1 MTMKRI
7 LSYLTIPALLVAA
20 ASCAPK
26 EEIEFAH
33 EAQAF
38 ETRSD
43 RILVEAIL
51 PQATAEGDEVYII
64 GDFNGNDAAVGN
76 AAYRLTRSTAI
87 PSKWGVYVDPS
98 AFQGGKTLAD
108 GFTFYNV
115 QQGLERGPK
124 NEDVLHKLTI
134 GPGEWAN
141 VYADKWAKYFAPPEN
156 PDEIKLP
163 ELDGFGLFVDA
174 SEAPSY
180 AAMALY
186 AWGTG
191 LSDADDLFGGW
202 PGMQPTGTWECKGV
216 TYVYFD
222 LGSKTNGLTVN
233 FIINNNN
240 GGSQLE
246 NFDALKNQV
255 IDHNFFFKITD
266 EDVTVID
273 DPAQGGSGPVL
284 PTTDGFGLYVDNAD
298 APSYAAMALYAWGSG
313 LSDADDLF
321 GGWPG
326 MQPTGTWEYK
336 GVTYTYFDLGSKTN
350 GLTVNFIINNNNGG
364 SQLENFPALQG
375 QVIDHNFFF
384 KITDS
389 DVIALDGPG
398 GGGGVT
404 PQPEPEAEDGP
415 KIYIKNSTT
424 WGGNLFAHYWGT
436 SSTEWPGKQF
446 EEKVTV
452 GEDEFLVIPTLH
464 KDIASEVGIIFHS
477 DVDDET
483 NRFETTLLLDTDRY
497 YELTNDGLTELDM
510 GMRLWVN
517 NESRWPGNLSAH
529 IWAPAEEGL
538 ATEWPGIAAVPGYAD
553 GKTYDVILVPNDF
566 KGKDVEVIFHDD
578 ADADNNRFQAPMNLS
593 QDEFYVLS
601 IQYVLDPEEKAPVT
615 VYVIDQTGWDDIA
628 LYMWGDVNN
637 LGGGWPGIQVSR
649 TETVGKTT
657 LKVFEIPNALTR
669 NENLIFNNNNNGS
682 QLSDFNLTF
691 EQSEYYLIVTA
702 EGVEITERPQ
712 AAVPKVTVF
721 VDDQTGWDALA
732 LYQWG
737 DVNDLGGGWPGA
749 QVSCTVN
756 IAGTDY
762 KVFVFEDAV
771 GLSQNL
777 IFNNN
782 NNGQQLGDYALKLD
796 EPQYFLTVT
805 AEGVTPKEA
814 PNAAVIFAN
823 DQTGWDAL
831 ALYQWGDVNNLG
843 GDWPGAQV
851 STTATVGGKDCKVF
865 VVEGAAGLSQNLIF
879 NNNNGGSQLGDYAV
893 KFEKVPYFLTVTT
906 TGVDEF

>member
-7 LSYLTIPALLVAA
+7 LSYLTIPALFLAA
-20 ASCAPK
+20 ASCMPK
-26 EEIEFAH
+26 EEIKFAH
-33 EAQAF
+33 EEQAF

-51 PQATAEGDEVYII
+51 PQATAADDEVYII
-64 GDFNGNDAAVGN
+64 GDFNGNSDAVGN
-76 AAYRLTRSTAI
+76 SAYKLTRSTAI
-87 PSKWGVYVDPS
+87 PAKWGVYLDPS

-124 NEDVLHKLTI
+124 NEDVTHKLTI
-134 GPGEWAN
+134 GTGEWAN
-141 VYADKWAKYFAPPEN
+141 VYADKWAKYFAPPEE
-156 PDEIKLP
+156 PEDIVLP
-163 ELDGFGLFVDA
+163 EHDGVRVYIIDQTGWDA
-174 SEAPSY
+174 I
-180 AAMALY
+180 ALY
-186 AWGTG
+186 MWGDVNNFGGDWPGSQVSGTWTCKG
-191 LSDADDLFGGW
+191 VEYKYFEYGDDLFGLNENLIFNNNGNGTQLADYNVTFAADVKDYFLLVTADGVEEAAAPGGGGGIVIPAHDGVRVWVDDQSGWDAIALYMWGDVNNFGGDW
-202 PGMQPTGTWECKGV
+202 PGMQVGGTETIGGV
-216 TYVYFD
+216 EYKYFEYGED
-222 LGSKTNGLTVN
+222 IYGLAEN
-233 FIINNNN
+233 LIFNNN
-240 GGSQLE
+240 GQGIQHPDVNVTFAE
-246 NFDALKNQV
+246 GVQDYFFQV
-255 IDHNFFFKITD
+255 TADGATQID
-266 EDVTVID
+266 
-273 DPAQGGSGPVL
+273 S
-284 PTTDGFGLYVDNAD
+284 
-298 APSYAAMALYAWGSG
+298 
-313 LSDADDLF
+313 
-321 GGWPG
+321 
-326 MQPTGTWEYK
+326 
-336 GVTYTYFDLGSKTN
+336 
-350 GLTVNFIINNNNGG
+350 
-364 SQLENFPALQG
+364 
-375 QVIDHNFFF
+375 
-384 KITDS
+384 
-389 DVIALDGPG
+389 PG

-404 PQPEPEAEDGP
+404 PPQPEPEAQDGP

-424 WGGNLFAHYWGT
+424 WGGNLFAHYWGN
-436 SSTEWPGKQF
+436 SGTEWPGTQF
-446 EEKVTV
+446 EEVTV
-452 GEDEFLVIPTLH
+452 GDETFLVIPTLH

-477 DVDDET
+477 DVDDAT
-483 NRFETTLLLDTDRY
+483 NRYETTLLLDTDRY
-497 YELTNDGLTELDM
+497 YELTNDGLTELDR
-510 GMRLWVN
+510 GMRLWVK

-553 GKTYDVILVPNDF
+553 GKTYDVILVPNTF

-578 ADADNNRFQAPMNLS
+578 ADADNNRFQTAMNLS

-601 IQYVLDPEEKAPVT
+601 IQYILDPEEKAPVT

-628 LYMWGDVNN
+628 LYLWGDVNN

-657 LKVFEIPNALTR
+657 LKVFEVPNALTR
-669 NENLIFNNNNNGS
+669 NENLIFNNNGNGT

-691 EQSEYYLIVTA
+691 EQSEYYLLVTA

-712 AAVPKVTVF
+712 AAVPKVTIF
-721 VDDQTGWDALA
+721 VDDQTGWAEGLA

-737 DVNDLGGGWPGA
+737 DVNNLGGGWPGA
-749 QVSCTVN
+749 QVACTVN
-756 IAGTDY
+756 IAGTAY

-771 GLSQNL
+771 GLNQNL

-782 NNGQQLGDYALKLD
+782 GNGTQHGDYALKLD

-805 AEGVTPKEA
+805 ADGVTPKEA

-893 KFEKVPYFLTVTT
+893 KFEKVPYFLTVTA

>member
-7 LSYLTIPALLVAA
+7 LSYLTIPALFLAA
-20 ASCAPK
+20 ASCMPK
-26 EEIEFAH
+26 EEIKFAH
-33 EAQAF
+33 EEQAF

-51 PQATAEGDEVYII
+51 PQATAADDEVYII
-64 GDFNGNDAAVGN
+64 GDFNGNSDAVGN
-76 AAYRLTRSTAI
+76 SAYKLTRSTAI
-87 PSKWGVYVDPS
+87 PAKWGVYLDPS

-124 NEDVLHKLTI
+124 NEDVSHKLTI
-134 GPGEWAN
+134 GTGEWAN
-141 VYADKWAKYFAPPEN
+141 VYADKWAKYFAPPEE
-156 PDEIKLP
+156 PEDIVLP
-163 ELDGFGLFVDA
+163 EHDGVRVYIIDQTGWDA
-174 SEAPSY
+174 I
-180 AAMALY
+180 ALY
-186 AWGTG
+186 MWGDVNNFGGDWPGSQVSGTWTCKG
-191 LSDADDLFGGW
+191 VEYKYFEYGDDLFGLNENLIFNNNGNGTQLADYNVTFAADVKDYFLLVTVDGVEEAAAPGGGGGIVIPAHDGVRVWVDDQSGWDAIALYMWGDVNNFGGDW
-202 PGMQPTGTWECKGV
+202 PGMQVGGTETIGGV
-216 TYVYFD
+216 EYKYFEYGED
-222 LGSKTNGLTVN
+222 IYGLAEN
-233 FIINNNN
+233 LIFNNN
-240 GGSQLE
+240 GQGIQHPDVNVTFAE
-246 NFDALKNQV
+246 GVQDYFFQV
-255 IDHNFFFKITD
+255 TADGATQID
-266 EDVTVID
+266 
-273 DPAQGGSGPVL
+273 S
-284 PTTDGFGLYVDNAD
+284 
-298 APSYAAMALYAWGSG
+298 
-313 LSDADDLF
+313 
-321 GGWPG
+321 
-326 MQPTGTWEYK
+326 
-336 GVTYTYFDLGSKTN
+336 
-350 GLTVNFIINNNNGG
+350 
-364 SQLENFPALQG
+364 
-375 QVIDHNFFF
+375 
-384 KITDS
+384 
-389 DVIALDGPG
+389 PG

-404 PQPEPEAEDGP
+404 PPQPEPEAQDGP

-424 WGGNLFAHYWGT
+424 WGGNLFAHYWGN
-436 SSTEWPGKQF
+436 SGTEWPGTQF
-446 EEKVTV
+446 EEVTV
-452 GEDEFLVIPTLH
+452 GDETFLVIPTLH

-477 DVDDET
+477 DVDDAT
-483 NRFETTLLLDTDRY
+483 NRYETTLLLDTDRY
-497 YELTNDGLTELDM
+497 YELTNDGLTELDR
-510 GMRLWVN
+510 GMRLWVK

-553 GKTYDVILVPNDF
+553 GKTYDVILVPNTF

-578 ADADNNRFQAPMNLS
+578 ADADNNRFQTAMNLS

-601 IQYVLDPEEKAPVT
+601 IQYILDPEEKAPVT

-628 LYMWGDVNN
+628 LYLWGDVNN

-657 LKVFEIPNALTR
+657 LKVFEVPNALTR
-669 NENLIFNNNNNGS
+669 NENLIFNNNGNGT

-691 EQSEYYLIVTA
+691 EQSEYYLLVTA

-712 AAVPKVTVF
+712 AAVPKVTIF
-721 VDDQTGWDALA
+721 VDDQTGWAEGLA

-737 DVNDLGGGWPGA
+737 DVNNLGGGWPGA
-749 QVSCTVN
+749 QVACTVN
-756 IAGTDY
+756 IAGTAY

-771 GLSQNL
+771 GLNQNL

-782 NNGQQLGDYALKLD
+782 GNGTQHGDYALKLD

-805 AEGVTPKEA
+805 ADGVTPKEA

-893 KFEKVPYFLTVTT
+893 KFEKVPYFLTVTA

>member
-7 LSYLTIPALLVAA
+7 LSYLTIPALFLAA
-20 ASCAPK
+20 ASCMPK
-26 EEIEFAH
+26 EEIKFAH
-33 EAQAF
+33 EEQAF

-51 PQATAEGDEVYII
+51 PQATAADDEVYII
-64 GDFNGNDAAVGN
+64 GDFNGNSDAVGN
-76 AAYRLTRSTAI
+76 SAYKLTRSTAI
-87 PSKWGVYVDPS
+87 PAKWGVYLDPS

-124 NEDVLHKLTI
+124 NEDVTHKLTI
-134 GPGEWAN
+134 GTGEWAN

-156 PDEIKLP
+156 PDDIVLP
-163 ELDGFGLFVDA
+163 EHDGVRIYVIDQTGWDA
-174 SEAPSY
+174 I
-180 AAMALY
+180 ALY
-186 AWGTG
+186 MWGDVNNFGGDWPGSQVSGTWTCKG
-191 LSDADDLFGGW
+191 VEYKYFEYGDDLFGLNENLIFNNNGNGTQLADYNVTFAADVKDYFLLVTADGVEEAAAPGGGGGIVIPAHDGVRVWVDDQSGWDAIALYMWGDVNNFGGDW
-202 PGMQPTGTWECKGV
+202 PGMQVGGTETIGGV
-216 TYVYFD
+216 EYKYFEYGED
-222 LGSKTNGLTVN
+222 IYGLAEN
-233 FIINNNN
+233 LIFNNN
-240 GGSQLE
+240 GQGIQHPDVNVTFAE
-246 NFDALKNQV
+246 GVQDYFFQV
-255 IDHNFFFKITD
+255 TADGATQID
-266 EDVTVID
+266 
-273 DPAQGGSGPVL
+273 S
-284 PTTDGFGLYVDNAD
+284 
-298 APSYAAMALYAWGSG
+298 
-313 LSDADDLF
+313 
-321 GGWPG
+321 
-326 MQPTGTWEYK
+326 
-336 GVTYTYFDLGSKTN
+336 
-350 GLTVNFIINNNNGG
+350 
-364 SQLENFPALQG
+364 
-375 QVIDHNFFF
+375 
-384 KITDS
+384 
-389 DVIALDGPG
+389 PG

-404 PQPEPEAEDGP
+404 PPQPEPEAQDGP

-424 WGGNLFAHYWGT
+424 WGGNLFAHYWGN
-436 SSTEWPGKQF
+436 SGTEWPGTQF
-446 EEKVTV
+446 EEVTV
-452 GEDEFLVIPTLH
+452 GDETFLVIPTLH

-477 DVDDET
+477 DVDDAT
-483 NRFETTLLLDTDRY
+483 NRYETTLLLDTDRY
-497 YELTNDGLTELDM
+497 YELTNDGLTELDR
-510 GMRLWVN
+510 GMRLWVK

-553 GKTYDVILVPNDF
+553 GKTYDVILVPNTF

-578 ADADNNRFQAPMNLS
+578 ADADNNRFQTAMNLS

-601 IQYVLDPEEKAPVT
+601 IQYILDPEEKAPVT

-657 LKVFEIPNALTR
+657 LKVFEVPNALTR
-669 NENLIFNNNNNGS
+669 NENLIFNNNGNGT

-691 EQSEYYLIVTA
+691 EQSEYYLLVTA

-712 AAVPKVTVF
+712 AAVPKVTIF
-721 VDDQTGWDALA
+721 VDDQTGWAEGLA

-737 DVNDLGGGWPGA
+737 DVNNLGGDWPGA
-749 QVSCTVN
+749 QVACTVN
-756 IAGTDY
+756 IAGTAY

-771 GLSQNL
+771 GLNQNL

-782 NNGQQLGDYALKLD
+782 GNGTQHGDYALKLD

-831 ALYQWGDVNNLG
+831 ALYQWGDVNDLG
-843 GDWPGAQV
+843 GGWPGAQV
-851 STTATVGGKDCKVF
+851 SATATVGGKDCKVF

-893 KFEKVPYFLTVTT
+893 KFEKVPYFLTVTA

>member
-7 LSYLTIPALLVAA
+7 LSYLTIPALFLAA
-20 ASCAPK
+20 ASCMPK
-26 EEIEFAH
+26 EEIKFAH
-33 EAQAF
+33 EEQAF

-51 PQATAEGDEVYII
+51 PQATAADDEVYII
-64 GDFNGNDAAVGN
+64 GDFNGNSDAVGN
-76 AAYRLTRSTAI
+76 SAYKLTRSTAI
-87 PSKWGVYVDPS
+87 PAKWGVYLDPS

-124 NEDVLHKLTI
+124 NEDVTHKLTI
-134 GPGEWAN
+134 GTGEWAN
-141 VYADKWAKYFAPPEN
+141 VYADKWAKYFAPPEE
-156 PDEIKLP
+156 PEDIVLPEHDGVRIYVIDQTGWDEI
-163 ELDGFGLFVDA
+163 
-174 SEAPSY
+174 
-180 AAMALY
+180 ALY
-186 AWGTG
+186 MWGDVNNFGGDWPGSQVSGTWTCKG
-191 LSDADDLFGGW
+191 VEYKYFEYGDDLFGLNENLIFNNNGNGTQLADYNVTFAADVKDYFLLVTADGVEEAAAPGGGGGIVIPAHDGVRVWVDDQSGWDAIALYMWGDVNNFGGDW
-202 PGMQPTGTWECKGV
+202 PGMQVGGTETIGGV
-216 TYVYFD
+216 EYKYFEYGED
-222 LGSKTNGLTVN
+222 IYGLAEN
-233 FIINNNN
+233 LIFNNN
-240 GGSQLE
+240 GQGIQHPDVNVTFAE
-246 NFDALKNQV
+246 GVQDYFFQV
-255 IDHNFFFKITD
+255 TADGATQID
-266 EDVTVID
+266 
-273 DPAQGGSGPVL
+273 S
-284 PTTDGFGLYVDNAD
+284 
-298 APSYAAMALYAWGSG
+298 
-313 LSDADDLF
+313 
-321 GGWPG
+321 
-326 MQPTGTWEYK
+326 
-336 GVTYTYFDLGSKTN
+336 
-350 GLTVNFIINNNNGG
+350 
-364 SQLENFPALQG
+364 
-375 QVIDHNFFF
+375 
-384 KITDS
+384 
-389 DVIALDGPG
+389 PG

-404 PQPEPEAEDGP
+404 PPQPEPEAQDGP

-424 WGGNLFAHYWGT
+424 WGGNLFAHYWGN
-436 SSTEWPGKQF
+436 SGTEWPGTQF
-446 EEKVTV
+446 EEVTV
-452 GEDEFLVIPTLH
+452 GDETFLVIPTLH

-477 DVDDET
+477 DVDDAT
-483 NRFETTLLLDTDRY
+483 NRYETTLLLDTDRY
-497 YELTNDGLTELDM
+497 YELTNDGLTELDR
-510 GMRLWVN
+510 GMRLWVK
-517 NESRWPGNLSAH
+517 NESRWPGNLFAH

-538 ATEWPGIAAVPGYAD
+538 ATEWPGIAAVPGYAED
-553 GKTYDVILVPNDF
+553 KTYDVILVPNDF

-637 LGGGWPGIQVSR
+637 LGCGWPGIQVSR

-657 LKVFEIPNALTR
+657 LKVFEVPNALTR
-669 NENLIFNNNNNGS
+669 NENLIFNNNGNGT

-691 EQSEYYLIVTA
+691 EQSEYYLLVTA

-712 AAVPKVTVF
+712 AAVPKVTIF
-721 VDDQTGWDALA
+721 VDDQTGWAEGLA

-737 DVNDLGGGWPGA
+737 DVNNLGGGWPGA
-749 QVSCTVN
+749 QVACTVN
-756 IAGTDY
+756 IAGTAY

-771 GLSQNL
+771 GLNQNL

-782 NNGQQLGDYALKLD
+782 GNGTQHGDYALKLD

-831 ALYQWGDVNNLG
+831 ALYQWGDVNDLG
-843 GDWPGAQV
+843 GGWPGAQV
-851 STTATVGGKDCKVF
+851 STTATVSGKDCKVF

-879 NNNNGGSQLGDYAV
+879 NNNGNGSQLGDYAV
-893 KFEKVPYFLTVTT
+893 KFEKVPYFLTVTA

>member
-246 NFDALKNQV
+246 NF
-255 IDHNFFFKITD
+255 
-266 EDVTVID
+266 
-273 DPAQGGSGPVL
+273 
-284 PTTDGFGLYVDNAD
+284 
-298 APSYAAMALYAWGSG
+298 
-313 LSDADDLF
+313 
-321 GGWPG
+321 
-326 MQPTGTWEYK
+326 
-336 GVTYTYFDLGSKTN
+336 
-350 GLTVNFIINNNNGG
+350 
-364 SQLENFPALQG
+364 PALQG

-483 NRFETTLLLDTDRY
+483 NRYETKLTLDTDRY

-510 GMRLWVN
+510 GMRLWVK
-517 NESRWPGNLSAH
+517 NESRWPGNLFAH

-657 LKVFEIPNALTR
+657 LKVFEVPNALTR

-682 QLSDFNLTF
+682 QLGDFNLTF
-691 EQSEYYLIVTA
+691 EQSEYYLLVTA

-879 NNNNGGSQLGDYAV
+879 NNNNGGLQLGDYAV
-893 KFEKVPYFLTVTT
+893 KFEKVPYFLKVTAD
-906 TGVDEF
+906 GVDEF

>member
-7 LSYLTIPALLVAA
+7 LSYLTIPALFLAA
-20 ASCAPK
+20 ASCMPK
-26 EEIEFAH
+26 EEIKFAH
-33 EAQAF
+33 EEQAF

-51 PQATAEGDEVYII
+51 PQATAADDEVYII
-64 GDFNGNDAAVGN
+64 GDFNGNSDAVGN
-76 AAYRLTRSTAI
+76 SAYKLTRSTAI
-87 PSKWGVYVDPS
+87 PAKWGVYLDPS

-124 NEDVLHKLTI
+124 NEDVTHKLTI
-134 GPGEWAN
+134 GTGEWAN
-141 VYADKWAKYFAPPEN
+141 VYADKWAKYFAPPEE
-156 PDEIKLP
+156 PEDIVLP
-163 ELDGFGLFVDA
+163 EHDGVRVYIIDQTGWDA
-174 SEAPSY
+174 I
-180 AAMALY
+180 ALY
-186 AWGTG
+186 MWGDVNNFGGDWPGSQVSGTWTCKG
-191 LSDADDLFGGW
+191 VEYKYFEYGDDLFGLNENLIFNNNGNGTQLADYNVTFAADVKDYFLLVTADGVEEAAAPGGGGGIVIPAHDGVRVWVDDQSGWDAIALYMWGDVNNFGGDW
-202 PGMQPTGTWECKGV
+202 PGMQVGGTETIGGV
-216 TYVYFD
+216 EYKYFEYGED
-222 LGSKTNGLTVN
+222 IYGLAEN
-233 FIINNNN
+233 LIFNNN
-240 GGSQLE
+240 GQGIQHPDVNVTFAE
-246 NFDALKNQV
+246 GVQDYFFQV
-255 IDHNFFFKITD
+255 TADGATQID
-266 EDVTVID
+266 
-273 DPAQGGSGPVL
+273 S
-284 PTTDGFGLYVDNAD
+284 
-298 APSYAAMALYAWGSG
+298 
-313 LSDADDLF
+313 
-321 GGWPG
+321 
-326 MQPTGTWEYK
+326 
-336 GVTYTYFDLGSKTN
+336 
-350 GLTVNFIINNNNGG
+350 
-364 SQLENFPALQG
+364 
-375 QVIDHNFFF
+375 
-384 KITDS
+384 
-389 DVIALDGPG
+389 PG

-404 PQPEPEAEDGP
+404 PPQPEPEAQDGP

-424 WGGNLFAHYWGT
+424 WGGNLFAHYWGN
-436 SSTEWPGKQF
+436 SGTEWPGTQF
-446 EEKVTV
+446 EEVTV
-452 GEDEFLVIPTLH
+452 GDETFLVIPTLH

-477 DVDDET
+477 DVDDAT
-483 NRFETTLLLDTDRY
+483 NRYETTLLLDTDRY
-497 YELTNDGLTELDM
+497 YELTNDGLTELDR
-510 GMRLWVN
+510 GMRLWVK

-553 GKTYDVILVPNDF
+553 GKTYDVILVPNTF

-578 ADADNNRFQAPMNLS
+578 ADADNNRFQTAMNLS

-601 IQYVLDPEEKAPVT
+601 IQYILDPEEKAPVT

-657 LKVFEIPNALTR
+657 LKVFEVPNALTR
-669 NENLIFNNNNNGS
+669 NENLIFNNNGNGT

-691 EQSEYYLIVTA
+691 EQSEYYLLVTA

-712 AAVPKVTVF
+712 AAVPKVTIF
-721 VDDQTGWDALA
+721 VDDQTGWAEGLA

-737 DVNDLGGGWPGA
+737 DVNNLGGGWPGA
-749 QVSCTVN
+749 QVACTVN
-756 IAGTDY
+756 IAGTAY

-771 GLSQNL
+771 GLNQNL

-782 NNGQQLGDYALKLD
+782 GNGTQHGDYALKLD

-831 ALYQWGDVNNLG
+831 ALYQWGDVNDLG
-843 GDWPGAQV
+843 GGWPGAQV
-851 STTATVGGKDCKVF
+851 SATATVGGKDCKVF
-865 VVEGAAGLSQNLIF
+865 VVEGTAGLSQNLIF
-879 NNNNGGSQLGDYAV
+879 NNNNGGTQLDNYPV
-893 KFEKVPYFLTVTT
+893 KFEKVPYFLTVTA

>member
-7 LSYLTIPALLVAA
+7 LSYLTIPALFLAA
-20 ASCAPK
+20 ASCMPK
-26 EEIEFAH
+26 EEIKFAH
-33 EAQAF
+33 EEQAF

-51 PQATAEGDEVYII
+51 PQATAADDEVYII
-64 GDFNGNDAAVGN
+64 GDFNGNSDAVGN
-76 AAYRLTRSTAI
+76 SAYKLTRSTAI
-87 PSKWGVYVDPS
+87 PAKWGVYLDPS

-124 NEDVLHKLTI
+124 NEDVTHKLTI
-134 GPGEWAN
+134 GTGEWAN
-141 VYADKWAKYFAPPEN
+141 VYADKWAKYFAPPEE
-156 PDEIKLP
+156 PEDIVLP
-163 ELDGFGLFVDA
+163 EHDGVRVYIIDQTGWDA
-174 SEAPSY
+174 I
-180 AAMALY
+180 ALY
-186 AWGTG
+186 MWGDVNNFGGDWPGSQVSGTWTCKG
-191 LSDADDLFGGW
+191 VEYKYFEYGDDLFGLNENLIFNNNGNGTQLADYNVTFAADVKDYFLLVTADGVEEAAAPGGGGGIVIPAHDGVRVWVDDQSGWDAIALYMWGDVNNFGGDW
-202 PGMQPTGTWECKGV
+202 PGMQVGGTETIGGV
-216 TYVYFD
+216 EYKYFEYGED
-222 LGSKTNGLTVN
+222 IYGLAEN
-233 FIINNNN
+233 LIFNNN
-240 GGSQLE
+240 GQGIQHPDVNVTFAE
-246 NFDALKNQV
+246 GVQDYFFQV
-255 IDHNFFFKITD
+255 TADGATQID
-266 EDVTVID
+266 
-273 DPAQGGSGPVL
+273 S
-284 PTTDGFGLYVDNAD
+284 
-298 APSYAAMALYAWGSG
+298 
-313 LSDADDLF
+313 
-321 GGWPG
+321 
-326 MQPTGTWEYK
+326 
-336 GVTYTYFDLGSKTN
+336 
-350 GLTVNFIINNNNGG
+350 
-364 SQLENFPALQG
+364 
-375 QVIDHNFFF
+375 
-384 KITDS
+384 
-389 DVIALDGPG
+389 PG

-404 PQPEPEAEDGP
+404 PPQPEPEAQDGP

-424 WGGNLFAHYWGT
+424 WGGNLFAHYWGN
-436 SSTEWPGKQF
+436 SGTEWPGTQF
-446 EEKVTV
+446 EEVTV
-452 GEDEFLVIPTLH
+452 GDETFLVIPTLH

-477 DVDDET
+477 DVDDAT
-483 NRFETTLLLDTDRY
+483 NRYETTLLLDTDRY
-497 YELTNDGLTELDM
+497 YELTNDGLTELDR
-510 GMRLWVN
+510 GMRLWVK

-553 GKTYDVILVPNDF
+553 GKTYDVILVPNTF

-578 ADADNNRFQAPMNLS
+578 ADADNNRFQTAMNLS

-601 IQYVLDPEEKAPVT
+601 IQYILDPEEKAPVT

-628 LYMWGDVNN
+628 LYLWGDVNN

-657 LKVFEIPNALTR
+657 LKVFEVPNALTR
-669 NENLIFNNNNNGS
+669 NENLIFNNNGNGT

-691 EQSEYYLIVTA
+691 EQSEYYLLVTA

-712 AAVPKVTVF
+712 AAVPKVTIF
-721 VDDQTGWDALA
+721 VDDQTGWAEGLA

-737 DVNDLGGGWPGA
+737 DVNNLGGGWPGA
-749 QVSCTVN
+749 QVACTVN
-756 IAGTDY
+756 IAGTAY

-771 GLSQNL
+771 GLNQNL

-782 NNGQQLGDYALKLD
+782 GNGTQHGDYALKLD

-893 KFEKVPYFLTVTT
+893 KFEKVPYFLTVTA

>member
-7 LSYLTIPALLVAA
+7 LSYLTIPALFLAA
-20 ASCAPK
+20 ASCMPK
-26 EEIEFAH
+26 EEIKFAH
-33 EAQAF
+33 EEQAF

-51 PQATAEGDEVYII
+51 PQATAADDEVYII
-64 GDFNGNDAAVGN
+64 GDFNGNSDAVGN
-76 AAYRLTRSTAI
+76 SAYKLTRSTAI
-87 PSKWGVYVDPS
+87 PAKWGVYLDPS

-124 NEDVLHKLTI
+124 NEDVSHKLTI
-134 GPGEWAN
+134 GTGEWAN
-141 VYADKWAKYFAPPEN
+141 VYADKWAKYFAPPEE
-156 PDEIKLP
+156 PEDIVLP
-163 ELDGFGLFVDA
+163 EHDGVRVYIIDQTGWDA
-174 SEAPSY
+174 I
-180 AAMALY
+180 ALY
-186 AWGTG
+186 MWGDVNNFGGDWPGSQVSGTWTCKG
-191 LSDADDLFGGW
+191 VEYKYFEYGDDLFGLNENLIFNNNGNGTQLADYNVTFAADVKDYFLLVTADGVEEAAAPGGGGGIVIPAHDGVRVWVDDQSGWDAIALYMWGDVNNFGGDW
-202 PGMQPTGTWECKGV
+202 PGMQVGGTETIGGV
-216 TYVYFD
+216 EYKYFEYGED
-222 LGSKTNGLTVN
+222 IYGLAEN
-233 FIINNNN
+233 LIFNNN
-240 GGSQLE
+240 GQGIQHPDVNVTFAE
-246 NFDALKNQV
+246 GVQDYFFQV
-255 IDHNFFFKITD
+255 TADGATQID
-266 EDVTVID
+266 
-273 DPAQGGSGPVL
+273 S
-284 PTTDGFGLYVDNAD
+284 
-298 APSYAAMALYAWGSG
+298 
-313 LSDADDLF
+313 
-321 GGWPG
+321 
-326 MQPTGTWEYK
+326 
-336 GVTYTYFDLGSKTN
+336 
-350 GLTVNFIINNNNGG
+350 
-364 SQLENFPALQG
+364 
-375 QVIDHNFFF
+375 
-384 KITDS
+384 
-389 DVIALDGPG
+389 PG

-404 PQPEPEAEDGP
+404 PPQPEPEAQDGP

-424 WGGNLFAHYWGT
+424 WGGNLFAHYWGN
-436 SSTEWPGKQF
+436 SGTEWPGTQF
-446 EEKVTV
+446 EEVTV
-452 GEDEFLVIPTLH
+452 GDETFLVIPTLH

-477 DVDDET
+477 DVDDAT
-483 NRFETTLLLDTDRY
+483 NRYETTLLLDTDRY
-497 YELTNDGLTELDM
+497 YELTNDGLTELDR
-510 GMRLWVN
+510 GMRLWVK

-553 GKTYDVILVPNDF
+553 GKTYDVILVPNTF

-578 ADADNNRFQAPMNLS
+578 ADADNNRFQTAMNLS

-601 IQYVLDPEEKAPVT
+601 IQYILDPEEKAPVT
-615 VYVIDQTGWDDIA
+615 VYVIDQTGWDEIA
-628 LYMWGDVNN
+628 LYLWGDVNN

-657 LKVFEIPNALTR
+657 LKVFEVPNALTR
-669 NENLIFNNNNNGS
+669 NENLIFNNNGNGT

-691 EQSEYYLIVTA
+691 EQSEYYLLVTA

-712 AAVPKVTVF
+712 AAVPKVTIF
-721 VDDQTGWDALA
+721 VDDQTGWAEGLA

-737 DVNDLGGGWPGA
+737 DVNNLGGSWPGA
-749 QVSCTVN
+749 QVACTVN
-756 IAGTDY
+756 IAGTAY

-771 GLSQNL
+771 GLNQNL

-782 NNGQQLGDYALKLD
+782 GNGTQHGDYALKLD

-805 AEGVTPKEA
+805 ADGVTPKEA

-893 KFEKVPYFLTVTT
+893 KFEKVPYFLTVTA

>member
-7 LSYLTIPALLVAA
+7 LSYLTIPALFLAA
-20 ASCAPK
+20 ASCMPK
-26 EEIEFAH
+26 EEIKFAH
-33 EAQAF
+33 EEQAF

-51 PQATAEGDEVYII
+51 PQATAADDEVYII
-64 GDFNGNDAAVGN
+64 GDFNGNSDAVGN
-76 AAYRLTRSTAI
+76 SAYKLTRSTAI
-87 PSKWGVYVDPS
+87 PAKWGVYLDPS

-124 NEDVLHKLTI
+124 NEDVSHKLTI
-134 GPGEWAN
+134 GTGEWAN
-141 VYADKWAKYFAPPEN
+141 VYADKWAKYFAPPEE
-156 PDEIKLP
+156 PEDIVLP
-163 ELDGFGLFVDA
+163 EHDGVRVYIIDQTGWDA
-174 SEAPSY
+174 I
-180 AAMALY
+180 ALY
-186 AWGTG
+186 MWGDVNNFGGDWPGSQVSGTWTCKG
-191 LSDADDLFGGW
+191 VEYKYFEYGDDLFGLNENLIFNNNGNGTQLADYNVTFAADVKDYFLLVTADGVEEAAAPGGGGGIVIPAHDGVRVWVDDQSGWDAIALYMWGDVNNFGGDW
-202 PGMQPTGTWECKGV
+202 PGMQVGGTETIGGV
-216 TYVYFD
+216 EYKYFEYGED
-222 LGSKTNGLTVN
+222 IYGLAEN
-233 FIINNNN
+233 LIFNNN
-240 GGSQLE
+240 GQGIQHPDVNVTFAE
-246 NFDALKNQV
+246 GVQDYFFQV
-255 IDHNFFFKITD
+255 TADGATQID
-266 EDVTVID
+266 
-273 DPAQGGSGPVL
+273 S
-284 PTTDGFGLYVDNAD
+284 
-298 APSYAAMALYAWGSG
+298 
-313 LSDADDLF
+313 
-321 GGWPG
+321 
-326 MQPTGTWEYK
+326 
-336 GVTYTYFDLGSKTN
+336 
-350 GLTVNFIINNNNGG
+350 
-364 SQLENFPALQG
+364 
-375 QVIDHNFFF
+375 
-384 KITDS
+384 
-389 DVIALDGPG
+389 PG

-404 PQPEPEAEDGP
+404 PPQPEPEAQDGP

-424 WGGNLFAHYWGT
+424 WGGNLFAHYWGN
-436 SSTEWPGKQF
+436 SGTEWPGTQF
-446 EEKVTV
+446 EEVTV
-452 GEDEFLVIPTLH
+452 GDETFLVIPTLH

-477 DVDDET
+477 DVDDAT
-483 NRFETTLLLDTDRY
+483 NRYETTLLLDTDRY
-497 YELTNDGLTELDM
+497 YELTNDGLTELDR
-510 GMRLWVN
+510 GMRLWVK

-553 GKTYDVILVPNDF
+553 GKTYDVILVPNTF

-578 ADADNNRFQAPMNLS
+578 ADADNNRFQTAMNLS

-601 IQYVLDPEEKAPVT
+601 IQYILDPEEKAPVT

-628 LYMWGDVNN
+628 LYLWGDVNN

-657 LKVFEIPNALTR
+657 LKVFEVPNALTR
-669 NENLIFNNNNNGS
+669 NENLIFNNNGNGT

-691 EQSEYYLIVTA
+691 EQSEYYLLVTA

-712 AAVPKVTVF
+712 AAVPKVTIF
-721 VDDQTGWDALA
+721 VDDQTGWAEGLA

-737 DVNDLGGGWPGA
+737 DVNNLGGGWPGA
-749 QVSCTVN
+749 QVACTVN
-756 IAGTDY
+756 IAGTAY

-771 GLSQNL
+771 GLNQNL

-782 NNGQQLGDYALKLD
+782 GNGTQHGDYALKLD

-805 AEGVTPKEA
+805 ADGVTPKEA

-893 KFEKVPYFLTVTT
+893 KFEKVPYFLTVTA

>member
-7 LSYLTIPALLVAA
+7 LSYLTIPALFLAA
-20 ASCAPK
+20 AACAPK
-26 EEIEFAH
+26 DEIKFAH
-33 EAQAF
+33 EEQAF
-38 ETRSD
+38 DTRSD

-51 PQATAEGDEVYII
+51 PQATAADDEVYII
-64 GDFNGNDAAVGN
+64 GDFNGNSDAVGN
-76 AAYRLTRSTAI
+76 SAYKLTRSTAI
-87 PSKWGVYVDPS
+87 PAKWGVYLDPS

-124 NEDVLHKLTI
+124 NEDVSHKLTI
-134 GPGEWAN
+134 GTGEWAN
-141 VYADKWAKYFAPPEN
+141 VYADKWAKYFAPPEE
-156 PDEIKLP
+156 PEDIVLP
-163 ELDGFGLFVDA
+163 EHDGVRVYIIDQTGWDA
-174 SEAPSY
+174 I
-180 AAMALY
+180 ALY
-186 AWGTG
+186 MWGDVNNFGGDWPGSQVSGTWTCKG
-191 LSDADDLFGGW
+191 VEYKYFEYGDDLFGLNENLIFNNNGNGTQLADYNVTFAADVKDYFLLVTADGVEEAAAPGGGGGIVIPAHDGVRVWVDDQSGWDAIALYMWGDVNNFGGDW
-202 PGMQPTGTWECKGV
+202 PGMQVGGTETIGGV
-216 TYVYFD
+216 EYKYFEYGED
-222 LGSKTNGLTVN
+222 IYGLAEN
-233 FIINNNN
+233 LIFNNN
-240 GGSQLE
+240 GQGIQHPDVNVTFAE
-246 NFDALKNQV
+246 GVQDYFFQV
-255 IDHNFFFKITD
+255 TADGATQID
-266 EDVTVID
+266 
-273 DPAQGGSGPVL
+273 S
-284 PTTDGFGLYVDNAD
+284 
-298 APSYAAMALYAWGSG
+298 
-313 LSDADDLF
+313 
-321 GGWPG
+321 
-326 MQPTGTWEYK
+326 
-336 GVTYTYFDLGSKTN
+336 
-350 GLTVNFIINNNNGG
+350 
-364 SQLENFPALQG
+364 
-375 QVIDHNFFF
+375 
-384 KITDS
+384 
-389 DVIALDGPG
+389 PG

-404 PQPEPEAEDGP
+404 PPQPEPEAQDGP

-424 WGGNLFAHYWGT
+424 WGGNLFAHYWGN
-436 SSTEWPGKQF
+436 SGTEWPGTQF
-446 EEKVTV
+446 EEVTV
-452 GEDEFLVIPTLH
+452 GDETFLVIPTLH

-477 DVDDET
+477 DVDDAT
-483 NRFETTLLLDTDRY
+483 NRYETTLLLDTDRY
-497 YELTNDGLTELDM
+497 YELTNDGLTELDR
-510 GMRLWVN
+510 GMRLWVK

-553 GKTYDVILVPNDF
+553 GKTYDVILVPNTF

-578 ADADNNRFQAPMNLS
+578 ADADNNRFQTAMNLS

-601 IQYVLDPEEKAPVT
+601 IQYILDPEEKAPVT

-628 LYMWGDVNN
+628 LYLWGDVNN

-657 LKVFEIPNALTR
+657 LKVFEVPNALTR
-669 NENLIFNNNNNGS
+669 NENLIFNNNGNGT

-691 EQSEYYLIVTA
+691 EQSEYYLLVTA

-712 AAVPKVTVF
+712 AAVPKVTIF
-721 VDDQTGWDALA
+721 VDDQTGWAEGLA

-737 DVNDLGGGWPGA
+737 DVNNLGGGWPGA
-749 QVSCTVN
+749 QVACTVN
-756 IAGTDY
+756 IAGTAY

-771 GLSQNL
+771 GLNQNL

-782 NNGQQLGDYALKLD
+782 GNGTQHGDYALKLD

-805 AEGVTPKEA
+805 ADGVTPKEA

-893 KFEKVPYFLTVTT
+893 KFEKVPYFLTVTA

>member
-7 LSYLTIPALLVAA
+7 LSYLTIPALFLAA
-20 ASCAPK
+20 ASCMPK
-26 EEIEFAH
+26 EEIKFAH
-33 EAQAF
+33 EEQAF

-51 PQATAEGDEVYII
+51 PQATAADDEVYII
-64 GDFNGNDAAVGN
+64 GDFNGNSDAVGN
-76 AAYRLTRSTAI
+76 SAYKLTRSTAI
-87 PSKWGVYVDPS
+87 PAKWGVYLDPS

-124 NEDVLHKLTI
+124 NEDVTHKLTI
-134 GPGEWAN
+134 GTGEWAN

-156 PDEIKLP
+156 PDDIVLP
-163 ELDGFGLFVDA
+163 EHDGVRIYVIDQTGWDA
-174 SEAPSY
+174 I
-180 AAMALY
+180 ALY
-186 AWGTG
+186 MWGDVNNFGGDWPGSQVSGTWTCKG
-191 LSDADDLFGGW
+191 VEYKYFEYGDDLFGLNENLIFNNNGNGTQLADYNVTFAADVKDYFLLVTADGVEEAAAPGGGGGIVIPAHDGVRVWVDDQSGWDAIALYMWGDVNNFGGDW
-202 PGMQPTGTWECKGV
+202 PGMQVGGTETIGGV
-216 TYVYFD
+216 EYKYFEYGED
-222 LGSKTNGLTVN
+222 IYGLAEN
-233 FIINNNN
+233 LIFNNN
-240 GGSQLE
+240 GQGIQHPDVNVTFAE
-246 NFDALKNQV
+246 GVQDYFFQV
-255 IDHNFFFKITD
+255 TADGATQID
-266 EDVTVID
+266 
-273 DPAQGGSGPVL
+273 S
-284 PTTDGFGLYVDNAD
+284 
-298 APSYAAMALYAWGSG
+298 
-313 LSDADDLF
+313 
-321 GGWPG
+321 
-326 MQPTGTWEYK
+326 
-336 GVTYTYFDLGSKTN
+336 
-350 GLTVNFIINNNNGG
+350 
-364 SQLENFPALQG
+364 
-375 QVIDHNFFF
+375 
-384 KITDS
+384 
-389 DVIALDGPG
+389 PG

-404 PQPEPEAEDGP
+404 PPQPEPEAQDGP

-424 WGGNLFAHYWGT
+424 WGGNLFAHYWGN
-436 SSTEWPGKQF
+436 SGTEWPGTQF
-446 EEKVTV
+446 EEVTV
-452 GEDEFLVIPTLH
+452 GDETFLVIPTLH

-477 DVDDET
+477 DVDDAT
-483 NRFETTLLLDTDRY
+483 NRYETTLLLDTDRY
-497 YELTNDGLTELDM
+497 YELTNDGLTELDR
-510 GMRLWVN
+510 GMRLWVK

-553 GKTYDVILVPNDF
+553 GKTYDVILVPNTF

-578 ADADNNRFQAPMNLS
+578 ADADNNRFQTAMNLS

-601 IQYVLDPEEKAPVT
+601 IQYILDPEEKAPVT

-657 LKVFEIPNALTR
+657 LKVFEVPNALTR
-669 NENLIFNNNNNGS
+669 NENLIFNNNGNGT

-691 EQSEYYLIVTA
+691 EQSEYYLLVTA

-712 AAVPKVTVF
+712 AAVPKVTIF
-721 VDDQTGWDALA
+721 VDDQTGWAEGLA

-737 DVNDLGGGWPGA
+737 DVNNLGGGWPGA
-749 QVSCTVN
+749 QVACTVN
-756 IAGTDY
+756 IAGTAY

-771 GLSQNL
+771 GLNQNL

-782 NNGQQLGDYALKLD
+782 GNGTQHGDYALKLD

-831 ALYQWGDVNNLG
+831 ALYQWGDVNDLG
-843 GDWPGAQV
+843 GGWPGAQV
-851 STTATVGGKDCKVF
+851 SATATVGGKDCKVF

-893 KFEKVPYFLTVTT
+893 KFEKVPYFLTVTA

>member
-7 LSYLTIPALLVAA
+7 LSYLTIPALFLAA
-20 ASCAPK
+20 ASCMPK
-26 EEIEFAH
+26 EEIKFAH
-33 EAQAF
+33 EEQAF

-51 PQATAEGDEVYII
+51 PQATAADDEVYII
-64 GDFNGNDAAVGN
+64 GDFNGNSDAVGN
-76 AAYRLTRSTAI
+76 SAYKLTRSTAI
-87 PSKWGVYVDPS
+87 PAKWGVYLDPS

-124 NEDVLHKLTI
+124 NEDVTHK
-134 GPGEWAN
+134 GEWAN
-141 VYADKWAKYFAPPEN
+141 VYADKWAKYFAPPEE
-156 PDEIKLP
+156 PEDIVLP
-163 ELDGFGLFVDA
+163 EHDGVRVYIIDQTGWDAIALYMWGDVNNFGGNWPGAQVSGTWTAAGQEYKYFEYGDDIFGLNENLIF
-174 SEAPSY
+174 
-180 AAMALY
+180 
-186 AWGTG
+186 
-191 LSDADDLFGGW
+191 
-202 PGMQPTGTWECKGV
+202 
-216 TYVYFD
+216 
-222 LGSKTNGLTVN
+222 
-233 FIINNNN
+233 NNNDN
-240 GGSQLE
+240 GTQLADFNLTFE
-246 NFDALKNQV
+246 DGVQDYFFQV
-255 IDHNFFFKITD
+255 TADGATLID
-266 EDVTVID
+266 
-273 DPAQGGSGPVL
+273 S
-284 PTTDGFGLYVDNAD
+284 
-298 APSYAAMALYAWGSG
+298 
-313 LSDADDLF
+313 
-321 GGWPG
+321 
-326 MQPTGTWEYK
+326 
-336 GVTYTYFDLGSKTN
+336 
-350 GLTVNFIINNNNGG
+350 
-364 SQLENFPALQG
+364 
-375 QVIDHNFFF
+375 
-384 KITDS
+384 
-389 DVIALDGPG
+389 PG

-404 PQPEPEAEDGP
+404 PPQPEPEAVDGP

-424 WGGNLFAHYWGT
+424 WGGNLFAHYWGN
-436 SSTEWPGKQF
+436 SGTEWPGTQF
-446 EEKVTV
+446 EEKVTI
-452 GEDEFLVIPTLH
+452 GEDEFLVISTLH

-483 NRFETTLLLDTDRY
+483 NRYETKLTLDTDRY

-510 GMRLWVN
+510 GMRLWVK
-517 NESRWPGNLSAH
+517 NESRWPGNLFAH
-529 IWAPAEEGL
+529 IWAPDEEGL

-553 GKTYDVILVPNDF
+553 DKTYDVILVPNDF
-566 KGKDVEVIFHDD
+566 KGKNVEVIFHDD
-578 ADADNNRFQAPMNLS
+578 EDADNNRFQAPMNLS

-657 LKVFEIPNALTR
+657 LKVFEVPNALTR
-669 NENLIFNNNNNGS
+669 NENLIFNNNGNGT

-691 EQSEYYLIVTA
+691 EQSEYYLLVTA

-712 AAVPKVTVF
+712 AAVPKVTIF
-721 VDDQTGWDALA
+721 VDDQTGWAEGLA

-737 DVNDLGGGWPGA
+737 DVNNLGGGWPGA
-749 QVSCTVN
+749 QVACTVN
-756 IAGTDY
+756 IAGTAY

-771 GLSQNL
+771 GLNQNL

-782 NNGQQLGDYALKLD
+782 GNGTQHGDYALKLD

-893 KFEKVPYFLTVTT
+893 KFEKVPYFLTVTA

>member
-7 LSYLTIPALLVAA
+7 LSYLTIPALFLAA
-20 ASCAPK
+20 ASCMPK
-26 EEIEFAH
+26 EEIKFAH
-33 EAQAF
+33 EEQAF

-51 PQATAEGDEVYII
+51 PQATAADDEVYII
-64 GDFNGNDAAVGN
+64 GDFNGNSDAVGN
-76 AAYRLTRSTAI
+76 SAYKLTRSTAI
-87 PSKWGVYVDPS
+87 PAKWGVYLDPS

-124 NEDVLHKLTI
+124 NEDVSHKLTI
-134 GPGEWAN
+134 GTGEWAN
-141 VYADKWAKYFAPPEN
+141 VYADKWAKYFAPPEE
-156 PDEIKLP
+156 PEDIVLP
-163 ELDGFGLFVDA
+163 EHDGVRVYIIDQTGWDA
-174 SEAPSY
+174 I
-180 AAMALY
+180 ALY
-186 AWGTG
+186 MWGDVNNFGGDWPGSQVSGTWTCKG
-191 LSDADDLFGGW
+191 VEYKYFEYGDDLFGLNENLIFNNNGNGTQLADYNVTFAADVKDYFLLVTADGVEEAAAPGGGGGIVIPAHDGVRVWVDDQSGWDAIALYMWGDVNNFGGDW
-202 PGMQPTGTWECKGV
+202 PGMQVGGTETIGGV
-216 TYVYFD
+216 EYKYFEYGED
-222 LGSKTNGLTVN
+222 IYGLAEN
-233 FIINNNN
+233 LIFNNN
-240 GGSQLE
+240 GQGIQHPDVNVTFAE
-246 NFDALKNQV
+246 GVQDYFFQV
-255 IDHNFFFKITD
+255 TADGATQID
-266 EDVTVID
+266 
-273 DPAQGGSGPVL
+273 S
-284 PTTDGFGLYVDNAD
+284 
-298 APSYAAMALYAWGSG
+298 
-313 LSDADDLF
+313 
-321 GGWPG
+321 
-326 MQPTGTWEYK
+326 
-336 GVTYTYFDLGSKTN
+336 
-350 GLTVNFIINNNNGG
+350 
-364 SQLENFPALQG
+364 
-375 QVIDHNFFF
+375 
-384 KITDS
+384 
-389 DVIALDGPG
+389 PG

-404 PQPEPEAEDGP
+404 PPQPEPEAQDGP

-424 WGGNLFAHYWGT
+424 WGGNLFAHYWGN
-436 SSTEWPGKQF
+436 SGTEWPGTQF
-446 EEKVTV
+446 EEVTV
-452 GEDEFLVIPTLH
+452 GDETFLVIPTLH

-477 DVDDET
+477 DVDDAT
-483 NRFETTLLLDTDRY
+483 NRYETTLLLDTDRY
-497 YELTNDGLTELDM
+497 YELTNDGLTELDR
-510 GMRLWVN
+510 GMRLWVK

-553 GKTYDVILVPNDF
+553 GKTYDVILVPNTF

-578 ADADNNRFQAPMNLS
+578 ADADNNRFQTAMNLS

-601 IQYVLDPEEKAPVT
+601 IQYILDPEEKAPVT

-628 LYMWGDVNN
+628 LYLWGDVNN

-657 LKVFEIPNALTR
+657 LKVFEVPNALTR
-669 NENLIFNNNNNGS
+669 NENLIFNNNGNGT

-691 EQSEYYLIVTA
+691 EQSEYYLLVTA

-712 AAVPKVTVF
+712 AAVPKVTIF
-721 VDDQTGWDALA
+721 VDDQTGWAEGLA

-737 DVNDLGGGWPGA
+737 DVNNLGGGWPGA
-749 QVSCTVN
+749 QVACTVN
-756 IAGTDY
+756 IAGTAY

-771 GLSQNL
+771 GLNQNL

-782 NNGQQLGDYALKLD
+782 GNGTQHGDYALKLD

-893 KFEKVPYFLTVTT
+893 KFEKVPYFLTVTA

>member
-7 LSYLTIPALLVAA
+7 LSYLTIPALFLAA

-51 PQATAEGDEVYII
+51 PQATAADDEVYII
-64 GDFNGNDAAVGN
+64 GAFNGNDAAVGN
-76 AAYRLTRSTAI
+76 AAYKMTRSTVI
-87 PSKWGVYVDPS
+87 PAKWGVYLDPA

-124 NEDVLHKLTI
+124 NEDVSHKLTI

-141 VYADKWAKYFAPPEN
+141 VYADKWAKYFAPPEE
-156 PDEIKLP
+156 PEDIVLP
-163 ELDGFGLFVDA
+163 ELDGYGFFVDA
-174 SEAPSY
+174 TNAPTY
-180 AAMALY
+180 AEMALY
-186 AWGTG
+186 AWG
-191 LSDADDLFGGW
+191 DA
-202 PGMQPTGTWECKGV
+202 E
-216 TYVYFD
+216 
-222 LGSKTNGLTVN
+222 
-233 FIINNNN
+233 
-240 GGSQLE
+240 
-246 NFDALKNQV
+246 A
-255 IDHNFFFKITD
+255 
-266 EDVTVID
+266 
-273 DPAQGGSGPVL
+273 
-284 PTTDGFGLYVDNAD
+284 
-298 APSYAAMALYAWGSG
+298 
-313 LSDADDLF
+313 F

-336 GVTYTYFDLGSKTN
+336 GVTYTYFDLGSANT
-350 GLTVNFIINNNNGG
+350 GLTENFIINNNGAG
-364 SQLENFPALQG
+364 AQLENFDCLKG
-375 QVIDHNFFF
+375 QVIDHHFFF
-384 KITDS
+384 KITDD
-389 DVIALDGPG
+389 DVIPIDNPAEGGSEPVLPTMDGFGFFVDNADAPTYAEMALYAWGDAEAFGGWPGMQPTGTWEYKGVTYTYFDLGSANTGLTENFIINNNGAGAQLENFDCLKGQVIDHHFFFKITDDDVIVLDGPG

-404 PQPEPEAEDGP
+404 PPQPQPEAVDGP

-424 WGGNLFAHYWGT
+424 WGGNLFAHYWGN
-436 SSTEWPGKQF
+436 SGTEWPGTQF
-446 EEKVTV
+446 EEKVTI
-452 GEDEFLVIPTLH
+452 GDEEFLVISTLH

-477 DVDDET
+477 DVDDAT
-483 NRFETTLLLDTDRY
+483 NRYETKLTLDTDRY
-497 YELTNDGLTELDM
+497 YELTNDGLTEMDM
-510 GMRLWVN
+510 GMRLWVK
-517 NESRWPGNLSAH
+517 NESRWPGNLFAH

-538 ATEWPGIAAVPGYAD
+538 STEWPGIAAVPGYAED
-553 GKTYDVILVPNDF
+553 KTYDVILVPNDF
-566 KGKDVEVIFHDD
+566 KGKDVEIIFHDD

-601 IQYVLDPEEKAPVT
+601 IQYILDPEEKAPVT
-615 VYVIDQTGWDDIA
+615 VYVIDQTGWDEIA

-657 LKVFEIPNALTR
+657 LKVFEIPNAMTR
-669 NENLIFNNNNNGS
+669 NENLIFNNNGNGS
-682 QLSDFNLTF
+682 QLGDFNLTF
-691 EQSEYYLIVTA
+691 EKSEYYLLVTA

-712 AAVPKVTVF
+712 AAVPKVTIF
-721 VDDQTGWDALA
+721 VDDQTGWAEGLA

-737 DVNDLGGGWPGA
+737 DVNNLGGGWPGA
-749 QVSCTVN
+749 QVACTVN
-756 IAGTDY
+756 IAGTAY

-771 GLSQNL
+771 GLNQNL

-782 NNGQQLGDYALKLD
+782 GNGTQHGDYALKLD

-831 ALYQWGDVNNLG
+831 ALYQWGEVNNLG

-879 NNNNGGSQLGDYAV
+879 NNNGNGSQLGDYAV
-893 KFEKVPYFLTVTT
+893 KFEKVPYFLTVTA

>member
-7 LSYLTIPALLVAA
+7 LSYLTIPALFLAA
-20 ASCAPK
+20 ASCMPK
-26 EEIEFAH
+26 EEIKFAH
-33 EAQAF
+33 EEQAF

-51 PQATAEGDEVYII
+51 PQATAADDEVYII
-64 GDFNGNDAAVGN
+64 GDFNGNSDAVGN
-76 AAYRLTRSTAI
+76 SAYKLTRSTAI
-87 PSKWGVYVDPS
+87 PAKWGVYLDPS

-124 NEDVLHKLTI
+124 NEDVTHKLTI
-134 GPGEWAN
+134 GTGEWAN
-141 VYADKWAKYFAPPEN
+141 VYADKWAKYFAPPEE
-156 PDEIKLP
+156 PEDIVLP
-163 ELDGFGLFVDA
+163 EHDGVRVYIIDQTGWDA
-174 SEAPSY
+174 I
-180 AAMALY
+180 ALY
-186 AWGTG
+186 MWGDVNNFGGDWPGSQVSGTWTCKG
-191 LSDADDLFGGW
+191 VEYKYFEYGDDLFGLNENLIFNNNGNGTQLADYNVTFAADVKDYFLLVTADGVEEAAAPGGGGGIVIPAHDGVRVWVDDQSGWDAIALYMWGDVNNFGGDW
-202 PGMQPTGTWECKGV
+202 PGMQVGGTETIGGV
-216 TYVYFD
+216 EYKYFEYGED
-222 LGSKTNGLTVN
+222 IYGLAEN
-233 FIINNNN
+233 LIFNNN
-240 GGSQLE
+240 GQGIQHPDVNVTFAE
-246 NFDALKNQV
+246 GVQDYFFQV
-255 IDHNFFFKITD
+255 TADGATQID
-266 EDVTVID
+266 
-273 DPAQGGSGPVL
+273 S
-284 PTTDGFGLYVDNAD
+284 
-298 APSYAAMALYAWGSG
+298 
-313 LSDADDLF
+313 
-321 GGWPG
+321 
-326 MQPTGTWEYK
+326 
-336 GVTYTYFDLGSKTN
+336 
-350 GLTVNFIINNNNGG
+350 
-364 SQLENFPALQG
+364 
-375 QVIDHNFFF
+375 
-384 KITDS
+384 
-389 DVIALDGPG
+389 PG

-404 PQPEPEAEDGP
+404 PPQPEPEAQDGP

-424 WGGNLFAHYWGT
+424 WGGNLFAHYWCNSG
-436 SSTEWPGKQF
+436 TEWPGTQF
-446 EEKVTV
+446 EEVTV
-452 GEDEFLVIPTLH
+452 GDETFLVIPTLH

-477 DVDDET
+477 DVDDAT
-483 NRFETTLLLDTDRY
+483 NRYETTLLLDTDRY
-497 YELTNDGLTELDM
+497 YELTNDGLTELDR
-510 GMRLWVN
+510 GMRLWVK

-553 GKTYDVILVPNDF
+553 GKTYDVILVPNTF

-578 ADADNNRFQAPMNLS
+578 ADADNNRFQTAMNLS

-601 IQYVLDPEEKAPVT
+601 IQYILDPEEKAPVT

-657 LKVFEIPNALTR
+657 LKVFEVPNALTR
-669 NENLIFNNNNNGS
+669 NENLIFNNNGNGT

-691 EQSEYYLIVTA
+691 EQSEYYLLVTA

-712 AAVPKVTVF
+712 AAVPKVTIF
-721 VDDQTGWDALA
+721 VDDQTGWAEGLA

-737 DVNDLGGGWPGA
+737 DVNNLGGGWPGA
-749 QVSCTVN
+749 QVACTVN
-756 IAGTDY
+756 IAGTAY

-771 GLSQNL
+771 GLNQNL

-782 NNGQQLGDYALKLD
+782 GNGTQHGDYALKLD

-805 AEGVTPKEA
+805 ADGVTPKEA

-865 VVEGAAGLSQNLIF
+865 VVEGTAGLSQNLIF
-879 NNNNGGSQLGDYAV
+879 NNNNGGTQLDNYPV
-893 KFEKVPYFLTVTT
+893 KFEKVPYFLTVTA